1 VLVALAA
8 AVEIVAGLAVIV
20 DPSLV
25 ARLLLGA
32 DLSAAGEAV
41 GRVAG
46 FGLCGL
52 GFTRA
57 ARGLLLYNLLASI
70 FFLYLG
76 IRSEL
81 VGVLL
86 WPAFALHACLAVLLA
101 RGILGRP
108 AR

>member
-1 VLVALAA
+1 MLVAFA
-8 AVEIVAGLAVIV
+8 AVVEAVAGLVLIV

-52 GFTRA
+52 GLSRS
-57 ARGLLLYNLLASI
+57 ARGLFLYNMLASI

-76 IRSEL
+76 VRGGL
-81 VGVLL
+81 AGLLL
-86 WPAFALHACLAVLLA
+86 WPAFALHGCLAVLLA
-101 RGILGRP
+101 RLLLSRSL
-108 AR
+108 R